1 MENYDY
7 IDEFENN
14 CAIVIKTSKFG
25 VINSDNKELIPVKYD
40 IIKRYKHVGFWV
52 GYTKNSNNLDYINID
67 NLLRNFKVKGF
78 ANLNG
83 EIIVPPDCITLN
95 NYGSC
100 SLMKSLKDSKLYLL
114 SNDGVL
120 LKDGFYLD
128 ICLISYKG
136 NTYIKTTSF
145 DNEHS
150 FLDRESN
157 LIASFNCSKEDLFT
171 VIFNEQLLIIYS
183 DKESTYLY
191 DMGNNIL
198 AKANIKSVRAQVES
212 NDIDEDIYLI
222 LYSDNGIISVFD
234 LDFKNIYES
243 EGISIEFVTNDIFL
257 IEQLEENLLF
267 NVSKKEIVHKG
278 SKYCKSYN
286 HAGAILIVDDNY
298 NHYFI
303 DKDGNHLTRE
313 YNNILDCVD
322 YKNEKF
328 ILISDGE
335 RLGFLDSN
343 FSETW
348 FKRYELLESSVFE
361 NLMFTE
367 YRDSIIISINDCS
380 IFSESSNSYYF
391 NSLDEYFFKL
401 LSDFP
406 KVGRD
411 DGIFRALLDI
421 KSIYSK

>member
-67 NLLRNFKVKGF
+67 NLFRNFKVKGF

-183 DKESTYLY
+183 DKEYT
-191 DMGNNIL
+191 
-198 AKANIKSVRAQVES
+198 
-212 NDIDEDIYLI
+212 
-222 LYSDNGIISVFD
+222 
-234 LDFKNIYES
+234 
-243 EGISIEFVTNDIFL
+243 
-257 IEQLEENLLF
+257 
-267 NVSKKEIVHKG
+267 
-278 SKYCKSYN
+278 
-286 HAGAILIVDDNY
+286 
-298 NHYFI
+298 
-303 DKDGNHLTRE
+303 
-313 YNNILDCVD
+313 NILDCVD

-328 ILISDGE
+328 I
-335 RLGFLDSN
+335 
-343 FSETW
+343 
-348 FKRYELLESSVFE
+348 
-361 NLMFTE
+361 
-367 YRDSIIISINDCS
+367 
-380 IFSESSNSYYF
+380 
-391 NSLDEYFFKL
+391 
-401 LSDFP
+401 
-406 KVGRD
+406 
-411 DGIFRALLDI
+411 
-421 KSIYSK
+421 